1 MLPQEIDEDY
11 YGPDGD
17 KICDSTGNSMIYVN
31 DGLNLYDI
39 EKNEKLEIKEINETI
54 ENEKKISDNYC
65 ITLSV
70 KILYSLLQL
79 LQYICVSIYKL
90 SIRKCKN
97 KR

>member
-1 MLPQEIDEDY
+1 MLPQELDEDY

-39 EKNEKLEIKEINETI
+39 EKNEKLEFKEINETI
-54 ENEKKISDNYC
+54 EIEKKSDNYC
-65 ITLSV
+65 ITLSLNV
-70 KILYSLLQL
+70 LYSLYKL
-79 LQYICVSIYKL
+79 LEYICVCIYKL

>member
-31 DGLNLYDI
+31 DDT
-39 EKNEKLEIKEINETI
+39 EEEFEVQVINENNDT
-54 ENEKKISDNYC
+54 EKVSDNYC

-70 KILYSLLQL
+70 KVLYSLYQL
-79 LQYICVSIYKL
+79 LQYICICIYKL